1 MKERDYA
8 IKLIAGIRKRAEKDY
23 VKVSGGIGI
32 PSNWIDALI
41 LCDVV
46 ERELTDNDKRLE
58 HTEK

>member
-8 IKLIAGIRKRAEKDY
+8 IKLIAGIRERAEKDA
-23 VKVSGGIGI
+23 VKYGEEIAI

-46 ERELTDNDKRLE
+46 ERELIDTDKRLE

>member
-8 IKLIAGIRKRAEKDY
+8 IKLIAGIRESAGKDA
-23 VKVSGGIGI
+23 VKYGEEIAI
-32 PSNWIDALI
+32 PLNWIDALI

-46 ERELTDNDKRLE
+46 ERELIDNDKRLE